1 LRQARHSLWIRRWH
15 ACAVGRG
22 RILAFRTRN
31 CAACNRIL
39 RPRDLLKQSNP
50 YGFKA
55 SFNPTHPGEPG
66 NSFGGWFSPWHYGLN
81 QGPIELMIE
90 NYRSGMIW
98 RLMRECTYIQEGLR
112 RAGFTGGWL
121 AEHAKPAG

>member
-1 LRQARHSLWIRRWH
+1 VVASLPFAPDIVLP
-15 ACAVGRG
+15 AIGFYVQEVK
-22 RILAFRTRN
+22 
-31 CAACNRIL
+31 
-39 RPRDLLKQSNP
+39 LKQSNP

-55 SFNPTHPGEPG
+55 SFNPTHPGEPD
-66 NSFGGWFSPWHYGLN
+66 NSFGGWVSPWHYGLN
-81 QGPIELMIE
+81 QGPIVLMIE

-98 RLMRECTYIQEGLR
+98 RLMRGCTYIQEGLR